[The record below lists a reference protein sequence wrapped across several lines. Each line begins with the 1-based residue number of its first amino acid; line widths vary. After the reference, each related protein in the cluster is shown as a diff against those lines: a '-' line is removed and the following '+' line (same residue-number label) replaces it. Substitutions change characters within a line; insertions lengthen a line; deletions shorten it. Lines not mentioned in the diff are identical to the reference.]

1 MRDILR
7 RLYGSDASA
16 LAYPGMDDQGS
27 TSSWY
32 VLSALGFYTVNPAR
46 PEYMIGS
53 PLFDEAT
60 VHLGSGEKFTIVAED
75 NSDKNCYIQS
85 ATLNGK
91 TLNKPWFRHSD
102 IANGGKLVFKMGPTP
117 NRDWGSS
124 PDAMPPA
131 FDEIEP

>member
-1 MRDILR
+1 MRKVLR
-7 RLYGSDASA
+7 RLYGSDADG

-60 VHLGSGEKFTIVAED
+60 IHLGSGKKFTIVAEN
-75 NSDKNCYIQS
+75 NSENNYYIQS
-85 ATLNGK
+85 AILNGK
-91 TLNKPWFRHSD
+91 TLNKPWFSHSD
-102 IANGGKLVFKMGPTP
+102 VAGGGKLVLKMGPTP

-124 PDAMPPA
+124 PDAIPPS
-131 FDEIEP
+131 FDEINP